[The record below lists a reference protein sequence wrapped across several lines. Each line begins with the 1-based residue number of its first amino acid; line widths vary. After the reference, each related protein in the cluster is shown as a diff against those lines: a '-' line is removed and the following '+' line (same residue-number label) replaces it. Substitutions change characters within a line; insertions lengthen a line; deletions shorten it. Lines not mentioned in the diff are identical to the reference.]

1 MRLTSF
7 YSEISINELK
17 IEIPRLKSYLKAAK
31 IDLNDAKDCVCLD
44 FLSFIAEWGFVESL
58 PNLTLSLKRL
68 LTLYVS
74 VAYCEPSFWKLK
86 LIKNFLPPTLGQ
98 VRLHVLAILLIESEV
113 AKLADFDDSIN

>member
-86 LIKNFLPPTLGQ
+86 LIKNILPPTLGQ
-98 VRLHVLAILLIESEV
+98 VRLYVLAILLIESEV